1 LETSYIINVTVVATM
16 QDFLTIEDFTV
27 ESLAFTWISDRRFSI
42 DRYTG
47 AVKIM
52 QPLDPLRT
60 HYPRVYLTYNGTI
73 SSTNK
78 FYGASTSALLR
89 IFTSGE

>member
-1 LETSYIINVTVVATM
+1 M
-16 QDFLTIEDFTV
+16 KDFLTYVDFNA
-27 ESLAFTWISDRRFSI
+27 ENLAFTYISDRRFSV

-47 AVKIM
+47 EVKII

-89 IFTSGE
+89 IFTSGEWDI